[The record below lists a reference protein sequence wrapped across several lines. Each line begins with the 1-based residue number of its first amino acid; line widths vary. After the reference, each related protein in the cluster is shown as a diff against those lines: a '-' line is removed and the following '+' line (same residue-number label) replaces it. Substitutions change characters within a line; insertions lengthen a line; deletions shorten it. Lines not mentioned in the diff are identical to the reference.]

1 MGRKPLKLRA
11 MTPAERQR
19 RSRAQRGRS
28 PVVKA
33 HVTEE
38 DVVEMARHAGPEA
51 LAALWDREVDR
62 ARMAVTILS
71 HLSAYGRTT
80 KYVHKDF
87 DLEKVLDAADS
98 AIEELNGSVVF
109 GHEE

>member
-1 MGRKPLKLRA
+1 
-11 MTPAERQR
+11 MTSAERQR

-38 DVVEMARHAGPEA
+38 DVVGVARQAGPEA

-62 ARMAVTILS
+62 ARKAITILS

-80 KYVHKDF
+80 KYAHKEF
-87 DLEKVLDAADS
+87 DLEEVLETADN
-98 AIEELNGSVVF
+98 AIEELNGCIVF
-109 GHEE
+109 GSEE

>member
-28 PVVKA
+28 PIVKA
-33 HVTEE
+33 HVTEQA
-38 DVVEMARHAGPEA
+38 VVEIARQAGPEA

-62 ARMAVTILS
+62 ARKAITILS
-71 HLSAYGRTT
+71 HLSVYGRTT
-80 KYVHKDF
+80 KYAQKDF
-87 DLEKVLDAADS
+87 DLKKVLDAADT

-109 GHEE
+109 GHED

>member
-28 PVVKA
+28 PIVKA
-33 HVTEE
+33 HVTEQA
-38 DVVEMARHAGPEA
+38 VVEIARQAGPEA

-62 ARMAVTILS
+62 AREAITILS

-80 KYVHKDF
+80 NDV
-87 DLEKVLDAADS
+87 DLEEVLETADT

-109 GHEE
+109 GHED

>member
-38 DVVEMARHAGPEA
+38 DVVEMARQAGPKA
-51 LAALWDREVDR
+51 LAALWDREVNR
-62 ARMAVTILS
+62 ARKAITILS
-71 HLSAYGRTT
+71 YLSAYGRTT
-80 KYVHKDF
+80 KHAHKDF
-87 DLEKVLDAADS
+87 DLEKVLDAADN
-98 AIEELNGSVVF
+98 AIEELDGSIVF
-109 GHEE
+109 GHED